1 MGKVEIADLVKTQN
15 SIKLWQKKIA
25 LKTLN
30 FLKLKQAISIV
41 LVGDKRI
48 QELNNEYRHKNK
60 ITDVLSFGDWQ
71 EENFLGEVIICVPQ
85 AKRQAKDFGIDLK
98 TEMIRLLVHGILHLA
113 GYDHEKSKKEEKIMF
128 GLQDQILKTVAGIK
142 TVENL

>member
-1 MGKVEIADLVKTQN
+1 MEKVEITDLLKTQS

-25 LKTLN
+25 LKTLK
-30 FLKLKQAISIV
+30 FLNLKQLVSIV

-48 QELNNEYRHKNK
+48 QELNKEYRHKNK
-60 ITDVLSFGDWQ
+60 VTDVLSFGDWQ
-71 EENFLGEVIICVPQ
+71 EEDFLGEVIICVPQ
-85 AKRQAKDFGIDLK
+85 AKRQAKEFGIDFK
-98 TEMIRLLVHGILHLA
+98 SEMARLLIHGILHLA

-128 GLQDQILKTVAGIK
+128 GLQDQILKKVAGIK